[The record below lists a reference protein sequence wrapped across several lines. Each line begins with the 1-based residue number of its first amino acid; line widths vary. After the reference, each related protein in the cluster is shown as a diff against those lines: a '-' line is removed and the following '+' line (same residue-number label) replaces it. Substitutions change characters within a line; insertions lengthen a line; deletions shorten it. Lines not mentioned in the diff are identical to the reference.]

1 MGEHKYTGPIAGL
14 FQKMADIIGKDVYY
28 VNFLILMF
36 FTLFEVAAVFFEVI
50 PGTDIEITRTAVWGV
65 LIVVG
70 IIKGYGIA
78 AFFMHLKGDPFIY
91 TRTALFP
98 VIFAALSSGVSDFPT
113 LQESTNFLR
122 GVLLTGIIPTLQS
135 DTRRLKL
142 SLMKDLTGNHA
153 LANFCYC
160 YYSSDVCTPNHSC
173 RTRK

>member
-98 VIFAALSSGVSDFPT
+98 VIFAALM
-113 LQESTNFLR
+113 LW
-122 GVLLTGIIPTLQS
+122 GIG
-135 DTRRLKL
+135 L
-142 SLMKDLTGNHA
+142 SNPAGIDQLPA
-153 LANFCYC
+153 W
-160 YYSSDVCTPNHSC
+160 CTPNCDYSYV
-173 RTRK
+173 TE

>member
-14 FQKMADIIGKDVYY
+14 FQKMADLIGKDVYY

-36 FTLFEVAAVFFEVI
+36 FTLFEVAAVFFETI
-50 PGTDIEITRTAVWGV
+50 PGTDIVIIRGAVWGV

-98 VIFAALSSGVSDFPT
+98 VIFAALM
-113 LQESTNFLR
+113 LW
-122 GVLLTGIIPTLQS
+122 GIG
-135 DTRRLKL
+135 L
-142 SLMKDLTGNHA
+142 SNPAGIDQLPA
-153 LANFCYC
+153 W
-160 YYSSDVCTPNHSC
+160 CTPNWDYSYV
-173 RTRK
+173 TE

>member
-1 MGEHKYTGPIAGL
+1 MGEHKYTGPIAGI
-14 FQKMADIIGKDVYY
+14 FQKMADLIGKDVYY

-78 AFFMHLKGDPFIY
+78 AFFMHLKADPSIY

-98 VIFAALSSGVSDFPT
+98 VIFAALM
-113 LQESTNFLR
+113 LW
-122 GVLLTGIIPTLQS
+122 GIG
-135 DTRRLKL
+135 L
-142 SLMKDLTGNHA
+142 SNPAGIDQLPA
-153 LANFCYC
+153 W
-160 YYSSDVCTPNHSC
+160 CTPNWDYSYV
-173 RTRK
+173 TE

>member
-1 MGEHKYTGPIAGL
+1 MGEHKYTGPIAGI

-78 AFFMHLKGDPFIY
+78 AFFMHLTGDPFIY

-98 VIFAALSSGVSDFPT
+98 VIFAALMLWGIGLSNPAGVT
-113 LQESTNFLR
+113 
-122 GVLLTGIIPTLQS
+122 
-135 DTRRLKL
+135 
-142 SLMKDLTGNHA
+142 DLP
-153 LANFCYC
+153 
-160 YYSSDVCTPNHSC
+160 SWCTPNRDYATS
-173 RTRK
+173 R

>member
-98 VIFAALSSGVSDFPT
+98 VIFAALM
-113 LQESTNFLR
+113 LW
-122 GVLLTGIIPTLQS
+122 GIG
-135 DTRRLKL
+135 L
-142 SLMKDLTGNHA
+142 SNPAGIDQLPAWCTHNWD
-153 LANFCYC
+153 
-160 YYSSDVCTPNHSC
+160 YSYVTE
-173 RTRK
+173 